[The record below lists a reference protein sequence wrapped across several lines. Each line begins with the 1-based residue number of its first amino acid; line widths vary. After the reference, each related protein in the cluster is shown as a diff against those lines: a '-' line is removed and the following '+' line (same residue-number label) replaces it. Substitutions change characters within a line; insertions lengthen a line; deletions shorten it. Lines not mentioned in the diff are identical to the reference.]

1 MTRTS
6 QMCED
11 LRKEEKQGQSS
22 RVRND
27 LGVFKEQKGDQG
39 GWSVVRK
46 QGVGSCWDWRP
57 RRTWAL
63 GFLGEEEVAGAEKHT
78 WAALPCVSLGPMNG
92 YLNPLPVLISCST
105 ALGQICDL
113 WWVPWSLSCVLTS
126 FTSPSRAQLSC
137 VLFLSNTSYC
147 S

>member
-39 GWSVVRK
+39 G
-46 QGVGSCWDWRP
+46 
-57 RRTWAL
+57 
-63 GFLGEEEVAGAEKHT
+63 
-78 WAALPCVSLGPMNG
+78 
-92 YLNPLPVLISCST
+92 
-105 ALGQICDL
+105 
-113 WWVPWSLSCVLTS
+113 
-126 FTSPSRAQLSC
+126 
-137 VLFLSNTSYC
+137 
-147 S
+147 